1 MTSTSTFTC
10 IITYNNKMRTD
21 IFFEAL
27 KHTSFTSLTLGRR
40 EEGGG
45 RREEGGMKG
54 ERKGRT
60 EQL

>member
-1 MTSTSTFTC
+1 MTSTCTFTC
-10 IITYNNKMRTD
+10 IIAYNNKMRTD

-40 EEGGG
+40 EE
-45 RREEGGMKG
+45 EGGKKG
-54 ERKGRT
+54 ERKRRT